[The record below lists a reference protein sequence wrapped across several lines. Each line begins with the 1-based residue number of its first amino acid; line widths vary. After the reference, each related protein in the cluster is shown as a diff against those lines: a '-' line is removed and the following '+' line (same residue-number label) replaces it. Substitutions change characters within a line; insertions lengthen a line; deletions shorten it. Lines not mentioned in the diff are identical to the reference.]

1 MSKVLSVLIAGIFAT
16 TAGIAAAQ
24 DTKKGEPTKA
34 APAATTPAAK
44 TEAPKA
50 DAPKADA
57 TKAAPAADAKKSAKS
72 DKGTEKKDKK

>member
-24 DTKKGEPTKA
+24 DTKKAEPTKA
-34 APAATTPAAK
+34 APAASTPAAK
-44 TEAPKA
+44 T
-50 DAPKADA
+50 DAPKADT
-57 TKAAPAADAKKSAKS
+57 TKAAPAAEAKKDAKS

>member
-24 DTKKGEPTKA
+24 DTKKAEPTKA
-34 APAATTPAAK
+34 APAAK

-57 TKAAPAADAKKSAKS
+57 TKATPAADAKKDAKS
-72 DKGTEKKDKK
+72 DKGAEKKDKK